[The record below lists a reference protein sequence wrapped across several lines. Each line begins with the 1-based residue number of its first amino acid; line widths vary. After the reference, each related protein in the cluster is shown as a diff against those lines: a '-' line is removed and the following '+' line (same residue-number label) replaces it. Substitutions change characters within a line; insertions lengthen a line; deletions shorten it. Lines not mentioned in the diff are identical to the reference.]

1 MRNRLRI
8 LLLAAPIL
16 TIGCSKMPDREA
28 PTDSRP
34 IHVEIRATNGLDIES
49 RTALEEDG
57 RTVRWATGDRIAL
70 WALDAKGSARLEA
83 QPFEMWHYDA
93 TYDEARFTGTIS
105 PMTEGTYTYCAASPL
120 PASHE
125 GTRVTYEIPA
135 TQNGAFDGSL
145 DVMVAE
151 PVTDAPALSEGLNEQ
166 FALRFHHK
174 IHLLRI
180 TVPAGGNSL
189 QEPIAALE
197 LEFPQPVVGRLTLD
211 AANPDAAPELT
222 EGSNKLTIRMAQPVG
237 ADEEICVYAA
247 IAPITLTSDDAIQ
260 IKAVSTGGA
269 ESMTRTMPG
278 KSFAAGHTTPVKYYI
293 PDRYRITRIFFS
305 LAGRDAQ
312 TDLPEDLAGGYGCST
327 LGEPVTAFTLTG
339 PEGVDLGNGT
349 NTRTFEVNRENLY
362 EISYEGVFTDQL
374 SGQPFT
380 VTFESEHTIGL
391 PYYES
396 NEAKTAA
403 TPYSFLMPQLTADSR
418 NTVKAFAV
426 PYLLEEDF
434 SSINQTT
441 GESDNPGVGGT
452 DRVSGDRPGI
462 DLSQWGL
469 AVEGWTGSRIGVE
482 AGGTGSSNGAVRICA
497 RVENQQIAQ
506 NTYQARLDSAP
517 LQGIKQG
524 VNPAVR
530 VSYNYKGG
538 RWSMKMHFS
547 WGLAD
552 DGPGNG
558 NAVYSYGYTEEQ
570 GFQAGSVAIPH
581 LIESNVIL
589 PQTEGTDRNQ
599 NQTYDN
605 INYENS
611 FVIPAATSL
620 TRISWSVNSTM
631 SDAPVFGANGNFWL
645 YIDNVQVSIVNE

>member
-105 PMTEGTYTYCAASPL
+105 PMAEGAYTYCAVSPL

-125 GTRVTYEIPA
+125 GTHVTYEIPA

-166 FALRFHHK
+166 FALRFRHK

-426 PYLLEEDF
+426 PYLLYETFDSITTF
-434 SSINQTT
+434 SDNEGTT
-441 GESDNPGVGGT
+441 GVTDPDAIWIPGTLGWSAARVGG
-452 DRVSGDRPGI
+452 
-462 DLSQWGL
+462 
-469 AVEGWTGSRIGVE
+469 E
-482 AGGTGSSNGAVRICA
+482 AGKCVRIVGHREGGMWISADYMA
-497 RVENQQIAQ
+497 RM
-506 NTYQARLDSAP
+506 DSAP
-517 LQGIKQG
+517 LTALREGMDVPIQVSFNYSGSTNKGAPKFKYGISTAAGLINGGNEDIENQIG
-524 VNPAVR
+524 NITANMEGSYDLVNQSIVPFTTTATNISR
-530 VSYNYKGG
+530 LTWIAYGDDSIPLTLSNY
-538 RWSMKMHFS
+538 F
-547 WGLAD
+547 
-552 DGPGNG
+552 
-558 NAVYSYGYTEEQ
+558 YY
-570 GFQAGSVAIPH
+570 I
-581 LIESNVIL
+581 
-589 PQTEGTDRNQ
+589 
-599 NQTYDN
+599 
-605 INYENS
+605 
-611 FVIPAATSL
+611 
-620 TRISWSVNSTM
+620 
-631 SDAPVFGANGNFWL
+631 

>member
-16 TIGCSKMPDREA
+16 TIGCSKMPDRES

-34 IHVEIRATNGLDIES
+34 IQVEIRATNGLDIES

-57 RTVRWATGDRIAL
+57 CTVRWATGDRIAL
-70 WALDAKGSARLEA
+70 WALDAGGSARLEA
-83 QPFEMWHYDA
+83 QPFELWHYDA

-105 PMTEGTYTYCAASPL
+105 PMAEGAYTYCAVSPL

-166 FALRFHHK
+166 LALRFHHK

-211 AANPDAAPELT
+211 VANPDAAPELT
-222 EGSNKLTIRMAQPVG
+222 DGSNKLTIQMAQPVG

-247 IAPITLTSDDAIQ
+247 IAPITLTSDNAIQ

-278 KSFAAGHTTPVKYYI
+278 KAFAAGHTTPVKYYI

-312 TDLPEDLAGGYGCST
+312 TNLPEDLAGGYGCST

-349 NTRTFEVNRENLY
+349 NTRTFEVNKENLY

-374 SGQPFT
+374 SGQPFS
-380 VTFESEHTIGL
+380 VTFESEHTVGV

-396 NEAKTAA
+396 NEAKMAA

-418 NTVKAFAV
+418 NTIKAFAV
-426 PYLLEEDF
+426 PYLLKEDF
-434 SSINQTT
+434 SGVSNQDRT
-441 GESDNPGVGGT
+441 ESTNELSGIKLPGWGASRYEFQSDRAAIFMYVGTSAFNG
-452 DRVSGDRPGI
+452 GDLKRG
-462 DLSQWGL
+462 
-469 AVEGWTGSRIGVE
+469 
-482 AGGTGSSNGAVRICA
+482 
-497 RVENQQIAQ
+497 
-506 NTYQARLDSAP
+506 RLDSPFLPIREGAS
-517 LQGIKQG
+517 ISI
-524 VNPAVR
+524 N
-530 VSYNYKGG
+530 VSYNIGAPTVTGTLSSKWNVTSEFGIQDNTDGG
-538 RWSMKMHFS
+538 ISGEESITRT
-547 WGLAD
+547 LEQ
-552 DGPGNG
+552 
-558 NAVYSYGYTEEQ
+558 YTPTE
-570 GFQAGSVAIPH
+570 GGSFTGT
-581 LIESNVIL
+581 L
-589 PQTEGTDRNQ
+589 PQSKTDILITNVTGKSRLSWRASGYQ
-599 NQTYDN
+599 
-605 INYENS
+605 
-611 FVIPAATSL
+611 
-620 TRISWSVNSTM
+620 RISGSSWSVLTAK
-631 SDAPVFGANGNFWL
+631 DFYV
-645 YIDNVQVSIVNE
+645 YIDDIQVSIVNE

>member
-16 TIGCSKMPDREA
+16 TIGCSKMPDRET
-28 PTDSRP
+28 PSDSRP
-34 IHVEIRATNGLDIES
+34 VHVEIRATNSLGIES

-57 RTVRWATGDRIAL
+57 CTVRWATGDRIAL
-70 WALDAKGSARLEA
+70 WALDAEGSARLEA

-93 TYDEARFTGTIS
+93 TYDEARFTGTIT
-105 PMTEGTYTYCAASPL
+105 PMAEGAYTYCAVSPL

-151 PVTDAPALSEGLNEQ
+151 PVTNAPALTEGLNEQ
-166 FALRFHHK
+166 LALKFRHK
-174 IHLLRI
+174 IHLLHI
-180 TVPAGGNSL
+180 TVPAGGNNL
-189 QEPIAALE
+189 KEPIAALE

-211 AANPDAAPELT
+211 AANPDATPELT
-222 EGSNKLTIRMAQPVG
+222 DGSNKLTIRLKQPAG
-237 ADEEICVYAA
+237 ADEAISVYAA
-247 IAPITLTSDDAIQ
+247 IAPVTLTSDDAIQ

-269 ESMTRTMPG
+269 ESMTRSMPG
-278 KSFAAGHTTPVKYYI
+278 KTFAAGHTTPVKYYI

-349 NTRTFEVNRENLY
+349 NTRTFEVNKENLY
-362 EISYEGVFTDQL
+362 EISYEGVFSDQL

-380 VTFESEHTIGL
+380 VTFESEHTVGL

-426 PYLLEEDF
+426 PYLLKEDF
-434 SSINQTT
+434 SGVSNQDYTSETHELSSIGLPGWGASRYEIQSDRAAIFMYVGTSTSSIDNRRGRLDTPFLHIKEGSTVSIN
-441 GESDNPGVGGT
+441 
-452 DRVSGDRPGI
+452 
-462 DLSQWGL
+462 
-469 AVEGWTGSRIGVE
+469 
-482 AGGTGSSNGAVRICA
+482 
-497 RVENQQIAQ
+497 
-506 NTYQARLDSAP
+506 
-517 LQGIKQG
+517 
-524 VNPAVR
+524 
-530 VSYNYKGG
+530 VSYNIGAPIVTVSGVWPFTSDSKWNVTCEFGTQNDTDGAISGDDEMSRVLEQYIPADGG
-538 RWSMKMHFS
+538 DF
-547 WGLAD
+547 
-552 DGPGNG
+552 
-558 NAVYSYGYTEEQ
+558 T
-570 GFQAGSVAIPH
+570 SV
-581 LIESNVIL
+581 L
-589 PQTEGTDRNQ
+589 PQSKTDILVPNVTGKTRL
-599 NQTYDN
+599 TWRAS
-605 INYENS
+605 NYQK
-611 FVIPAATSL
+611 
-620 TRISWSVNSTM
+620 ISGSALIT
-631 SDAPVFGANGNFWL
+631 ARYFYI
-645 YIDNVQVSIVNE
+645 YIDDIQVSIVNE